1 MEIKTTDEIV
11 LTEKIKFKVD
21 IHGNII
27 EVKSKINKQWV
38 AVDDLKK
45 ELQKTIQF
53 ACLESWCASRLDKGS
68 GFCRNCRDLKKM
80 FGEP

>member
-45 ELQKTIQF
+45 ELQKNNSI
-53 ACLESWCASRLDKGS
+53 CLFRKLVCIKIR
-68 GFCRNCRDLKKM
+68 
-80 FGEP
+80 